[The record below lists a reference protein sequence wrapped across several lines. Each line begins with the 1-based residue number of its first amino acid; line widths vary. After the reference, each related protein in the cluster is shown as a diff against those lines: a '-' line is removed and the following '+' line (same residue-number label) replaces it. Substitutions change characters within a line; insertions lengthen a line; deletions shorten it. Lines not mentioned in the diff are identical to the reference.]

1 MFIRRDQR
9 GDTIVEVL
17 ISIAVVSMVLAGAYV
32 TTQRSLIATRA
43 AQERSNAL
51 KLGQGQLE
59 QLKGIISSNP
69 NSVFGPGAPSPFC
82 ISGGAVVAATNTGCR
97 VNTSGA
103 PTTVQPV
110 FRLSIA
116 RTGNNFTLTESWENV
131 GGKQTDSLQLRYR
144 AYQ

>member
-1 MFIRRDQR
+1 MFIRRGQR

-69 NSVFGPGAPSPFC
+69 NSIFGPGAPTPFC
-82 ISGGAVVAATNTGCR
+82 ISGGTVVAATNAGCR
-97 VNTSGA
+97 VNTNGA
-103 PTTVQPV
+103 ATSVEPI

-116 RTGNNFTLTESWENV
+116 RAGNNFTLTETWTNV

-144 AYQ
+144 AYR